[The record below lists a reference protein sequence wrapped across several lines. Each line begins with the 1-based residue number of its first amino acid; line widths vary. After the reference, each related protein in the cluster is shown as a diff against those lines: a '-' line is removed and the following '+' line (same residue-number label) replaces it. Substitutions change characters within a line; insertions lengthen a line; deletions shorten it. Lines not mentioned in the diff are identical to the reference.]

1 MTKKKK
7 KKGGGWLCVFF
18 FFSVQRYEDFTIYN
32 KVKQDYFASVM
43 FQ

>member
-1 MTKKKK
+1 MASSQTC
-7 KKGGGWLCVFF
+7 LILLFISFF
-18 FFSVQRYEDFTIYN
+18 LFSVQRYEDFTIYN